1 MFRQISMFGVVS
13 GTFYQTMSRSIRSHC
28 DGTEISQQ
36 QYNYD
41 WDHRQYLYQPK
52 DGLEKVGKGVVHQ
65 IVLVRHGQY
74 EQVKGGDELHV
85 LTPLGREQAS
95 QTGKRIGELIEGGVI
110 HPIKNVYYSTMSR
123 ATETFELIRDELKTK
138 DLLPPAAHNIKP
150 CSMIREG
157 AVCKPVPPAA
167 RWNVTEEDFVKD
179 HLRVSAVSTL
189 HFFFFTRIFML
200 NTG

>member
-1 MFRQISMFGVVS
+1 MFRRISIVGAIG
-13 GTFYQTMSRSIRSHC
+13 GTSYQMISKSIRAQC
-28 DGTEISQQ
+28 EGTEKKSQQ
-36 QYNYD
+36 EYNYD
-41 WDHRQYLYQPK
+41 WDHRQYLYKPK
-52 DGLEKVGKGVVHQ
+52 EGEEKVGKGVVHQ

-74 EQVKGGDELHV
+74 EQVRGGDELHV
-85 LTPLGREQAS
+85 LTTLGREQAS

-110 HPIKNVYYSTMSR
+110 HPVKNIYYSTMSR

-157 AVCKPVPPAA
+157 AVCKPVPPAS

-179 HLRVSAVSTL
+179 HLRVSFSFQNCV
-189 HFFFFTRIFML
+189 L
-200 NTG
+200 NENIHVDGLE